1 LYEKRFQNLKGRK
14 TMAED
19 RPKPN
24 QGNNPSSELPP
35 PKPEIIDIGPRI
47 IQEEEVPGG
56 FTEIIQ
62 EIETK

>member
-1 LYEKRFQNLKGRK
+1 
-14 TMAED
+14 MAED